1 MFDLCIFVISIF
13 FLLDLYISK
22 YLAFD
27 TNRGSFT
34 VYYENFFINQ
44 CNSNMFDMFE

>member
-1 MFDLCIFVISIF
+1 MFDLCIFVISF
-13 FLLDLYISK
+13 FLLDLNISK